1 MKRNKHHGLN
11 VEFDGLC
18 MDFGH
23 VSLNKKKEFLCGDCY
38 KIEENDKDHVLVLS
52 DGLGSGVKAN
62 ILSTLT
68 ATMLSTMIINQ
79 VELDEAVRASGKNAS
94 CVQCEKSGICHLYSA
109 EFSGETG
116 KPLSV

>member
-38 KIEENDKDHVLVLS
+38 KIEENDEDHVLVLS
-52 DGLGSGVKAN
+52 DGLGR
-62 ILSTLT
+62 
-68 ATMLSTMIINQ
+68 
-79 VELDEAVRASGKNAS
+79 DR
-94 CVQCEKSGICHLYSA
+94 KS
-109 EFSGETG
+109 
-116 KPLSV
+116 VV

>member
-52 DGLGSGVKAN
+52 D
-62 ILSTLT
+62 
-68 ATMLSTMIINQ
+68 
-79 VELDEAVRASGKNAS
+79 
-94 CVQCEKSGICHLYSA
+94 
-109 EFSGETG
+109 
-116 KPLSV
+116 

>member
-38 KIEENDKDHVLVLS
+38 KIEEMIKTMFWCFLTD
-52 DGLGSGVKAN
+52 LG
-62 ILSTLT
+62 
-68 ATMLSTMIINQ
+68 
-79 VELDEAVRASGKNAS
+79 
-94 CVQCEKSGICHLYSA
+94 A
-109 EFSGETG
+109 E
-116 KPLSV
+116 

>member
-38 KIEENDKDHVLVLS
+38 KIEENDED
-52 DGLGSGVKAN
+52 
-62 ILSTLT
+62 
-68 ATMLSTMIINQ
+68 TMLVISLKKRNFRQ
-79 VELDEAVRASGKNAS
+79 PRNKGHSK
-94 CVQCEKSGICHLYSA
+94 
-109 EFSGETG
+109 
-116 KPLSV
+116 

>member
-38 KIEENDKDHVLVLS
+38 KIEENDEDHVLVLS
-52 DGLGSGVKAN
+52 DGLG
-62 ILSTLT
+62 
-68 ATMLSTMIINQ
+68 
-79 VELDEAVRASGKNAS
+79 
-94 CVQCEKSGICHLYSA
+94 
-109 EFSGETG
+109 
-116 KPLSV
+116 

>member
-1 MKRNKHHGLN
+1 
-11 VEFDGLC
+11 

-62 ILSTLT
+62 ILSTLPSKII
-68 ATMLSTMIINQ
+68 STMM
-79 VELDEAVRASGKNAS
+79 ASNMTLEN
-94 CVQCEKSGICHLYSA
+94 CVQTIADTL
-109 EFSGETG
+109 
-116 KPLSV
+116 PLCAV

>member
-38 KIEENDKDHVLVLS
+38 KIEENDEDQFWCFLT
-52 DGLGSGVKAN
+52 DLG
-62 ILSTLT
+62 
-68 ATMLSTMIINQ
+68 
-79 VELDEAVRASGKNAS
+79 
-94 CVQCEKSGICHLYSA
+94 A
-109 EFSGETG
+109 E
-116 KPLSV
+116 

>member
-52 DGLGSGVKAN
+52 DGLGS
-62 ILSTLT
+62 
-68 ATMLSTMIINQ
+68 
-79 VELDEAVRASGKNAS
+79 
-94 CVQCEKSGICHLYSA
+94 
-109 EFSGETG
+109 
-116 KPLSV
+116 